1 MARSAWL
8 RSRCLGHPTRPGA
21 DAAISPGEADCLHG
35 LSLDDPHPL
44 PEAIRTGQPQRIGNQ
59 LLTLLA

>member
-8 RSRCLGHPTRPGA
+8 RSRCPGHPSA
-21 DAAISPGEADCLHG
+21 DTAISPGEADCLHG
-35 LSLDDPHPL
+35 LSLDDPDPL